1 MKRKKVAV
9 LGSTGSIG
17 KQTLDVLSAF
27 KDDFEVIG
35 LAAGSNI
42 QLLCEQIKEH
52 GPRFVSVKDVALAQE
67 LKSILKNSSI
77 EIFWNHIG
85 LEFISSCSCDI
96 VVNGLVG
103 SIGLKPTISALSHGK
118 RVAFANKETLVVAG
132 TLITDL
138 IKKHKGE
145 IIPLDS
151 EHVAIHQ
158 CIGKDATIGHLNE
171 KIKKIIL
178 TASGGPF
185 RTWSK
190 ENIKKAT
197 KQEALKHPTWVMGE
211 KITIDSA
218 TLMNK
223 GLEIIEAMYLFNLN
237 VNKIDVFIHPQSIMH
252 SAVEFIDGNII
263 AQLGATDMKLP
274 IQYSLYYP
282 ERKQLPFNLF
292 CDLLSVGKLEFE
304 APDYEKF
311 PCLKLAYEVA
321 KKGQSYP
328 IVLNAANEVAVDLF
342 LKDEISFSKIENI
355 ISTSLET
362 HIPCE
367 PKSLEE
373 IIQIDKDT
381 RNQAKELKGRI
392 KQLTV

>member
-1 MKRKKVAV
+1 MKKKKVTV

-17 KQTLDVLSAF
+17 RQTLDVLSAF
-27 KDDFEVIG
+27 KDEFEVIG
-35 LAAGSNI
+35 LAAGNNV
-42 QLLCEQIKEH
+42 LLLAEQIKEH
-52 GPRFVSVKDVALAQE
+52 KPRFVSVKDAFLAQE
-67 LKSILKNSSI
+67 LKSILKNPVI
-77 EIFWNHIG
+77 EIFWGDIG

-96 VVNGLVG
+96 VVNSLVG
-103 SIGLKPTISALSHGK
+103 SIGLKPTIAALSHGK
-118 RVAFANKETLVVAG
+118 RVAFANKETLVIAG
-132 TLITDL
+132 SL
-138 IKKHKGE
+138 IKDLLVKNKGE
-145 IIPLDS
+145 VIPLDS

-158 CIGKDATIGHLNE
+158 CIGGSKKE

-185 RTWSK
+185 RTWTKSQIQNAKK
-190 ENIKKAT
+190 ED
-197 KQEALKHPTWVMGE
+197 ALKHPTWVMGQ

-223 GLEIIEAMYLFNLN
+223 GLEIIEAMTLFDLN
-237 VNKIDVFIHPQSIMH
+237 INQIDVFIHPQSIMH

-274 IQYSLYYP
+274 IQYALFYP
-282 ERKQLPFNLF
+282 HRKELPFNLF

-304 APDYEKF
+304 KPDFDRF
-311 PCLKLAYEVA
+311 PCLKLAYDVA

-342 LKDEISFSKIENI
+342 LKEQISFVDIEKI
-355 ISTSLET
+355 ISKTLES
-362 HIPCE
+362 HNPIS

-373 IIQIDKDT
+373 IMDVDKEI
-381 RNQAKELKGRI
+381 RIKAKEFVGLG
-392 KQLTV
+392 VA

>member
-1 MKRKKVAV
+1 MRRKKIAI

-17 KQTLDVLSAF
+17 RQTLDVLSAF

-35 LAAGSNI
+35 LAAGKNV
-42 QLLCEQIKEH
+42 QLLAEQIKEH
-52 GPRFVSVKDVALAQE
+52 NPRFVSLTDSSLAQE
-67 LKSILKNSSI
+67 LKSILKNPAL
-77 EIFWNHIG
+77 EIFWGDMG

-103 SIGLKPTISALSHGK
+103 SLGLKPTISALSHGK
-118 RVAFANKETLVVAG
+118 RVAFANKETLVIAG
-132 TLITDL
+132 NLIKDL
-138 IKKHKGE
+138 IDRYHGE

-158 CIGKDATIGHLNE
+158 CVNNAKKED
-171 KIKKIIL
+171 IKRIIL

-185 RTWSK
+185 RTWAKSQ
-190 ENIKKAT
+190 IQSAT
-197 KQEALKHPTWVMGE
+197 KEQALKHPTWVMGQ

-223 GLEIIEAMYLFNLN
+223 GLEVIEAMHLFDISH
-237 VNKIDVFIHPQSIMH
+237 KQTDVFIHPQSIMH
-252 SAVEFIDGNII
+252 SAVEFVDGNII

-304 APDYEKF
+304 KPDYERF

-321 KKGQSYP
+321 EKGKSYP
-328 IVLNAANEVAVDLF
+328 IVLNAANEIAVDML
-342 LKDEISFSKIENI
+342 LKEQISFDKIATI
-355 ISTSLET
+355 ISDSLET
-362 HIPCE
+362 HVACE

-373 IIQIDKDT
+373 IIQIDKDA
-381 RNQAKELKGRI
+381 RNKATELKKRI
-392 KQLTV
+392 KQVMA

>member
-17 KQTLDVLSAF
+17 RQTLDVISAF

-35 LAAGSNI
+35 LAAGNNI
-42 QLLCEQIKEH
+42 QLLAEQIKEFQ
-52 GPRFVSVKDVALAQE
+52 PRFISVKDAFLAQE
-67 LKSILKNSSI
+67 LKSLLKNPSV
-77 EIFWNHIG
+77 EIFWNDIG

-103 SIGLKPTISALSHGK
+103 SVGLKPTISALSHGK
-118 RVAFANKETLVVAG
+118 RVAFANKETLVIAG
-132 TLITDL
+132 GIIQDL

-151 EHVAIHQ
+151 EHAAIHQ
-158 CIGKDATIGHLNE
+158 CINGISKD
-171 KIKKIIL
+171 KIRKVIL

-185 RTWSK
+185 RTWTAD
-190 ENIKKAT
+190 EIKNAT
-197 KQEALKHPTWVMGE
+197 KEQALKHPTWVMGP

-223 GLEIIEAMYLFNLN
+223 GLEIIEAMHLFGFSCNLIN
-237 VNKIDVFIHPQSIMH
+237 VFIHPQSIMH

-274 IQYSLYYP
+274 IQYSLFYP
-282 ERKQLPFNLF
+282 EKRQLPFNLF
-292 CDLLSVGKLEFE
+292 CDLLSVQKLEFE
-304 APDYEKF
+304 KPDYKKF

-321 KKGQSYP
+321 EKGEGYP
-328 IVLNAANEVAVDLF
+328 VVLNASNEIAVDLF
-342 LKDEISFSKIENI
+342 LKGKISFGDIEKI
-355 ISTSLET
+355 ISKSLDA
-362 HIPCE
+362 HNPVD

-373 IIQIDKDT
+373 VLSIDSEVRKRTIELFDT
-381 RNQAKELKGRI
+381 SAI
-392 KQLTV
+392 

>member
-1 MKRKKVAV
+1 MKRKKVAI

-17 KQTLDVLSAF
+17 RQTLDVISAF

-35 LAAGSNI
+35 LAAGNNI
-42 QLLCEQIKEH
+42 KLLTEQIKEFQ
-52 GPRFVSVKDVALAQE
+52 PRFVSVKDAFLAQE
-67 LKSILKNSSI
+67 LKSLLKNPSV
-77 EIFWNHIG
+77 EIFWNDIG

-118 RVAFANKETLVVAG
+118 RVAFANKETLVIAG
-132 TLITDL
+132 KLIQDL

-151 EHVAIHQ
+151 EHAAIHQ
-158 CIGKDATIGHLNE
+158 CINGIPKD
-171 KIKKIIL
+171 KIRKIIL

-185 RTWSK
+185 RTWTPDQ
-190 ENIKKAT
+190 IKNAT
-197 KQEALKHPTWVMGE
+197 KDQALKHPTWVMGP

-223 GLEIIEAMYLFNLN
+223 GLEIIEAMSLFDISSSL
-237 VNKIDVFIHPQSIMH
+237 IDVFIHPQSIMH

-274 IQYSLYYP
+274 IQYSLFYP
-282 ERKQLPFNLF
+282 EKRQLPFNLF
-292 CDLLSVGKLEFE
+292 CDLLSVQKLEFE
-304 APDYEKF
+304 KPDYKRF

-321 KKGQSYP
+321 EKGKSYP
-328 IVLNAANEVAVDLF
+328 VVLNAANEIAVDLF
-342 LKDEISFSKIENI
+342 LKEKVSFGDIEKI
-355 ISTSLET
+355 ISKALDEHNPTES
-362 HIPCE
+362 
-367 PKSLEE
+367 KSLEE
-373 IIQIDKDT
+373 ILSIDKEARKKTMEMFD
-381 RNQAKELKGRI
+381 ASAI
-392 KQLTV
+392 

>member
-17 KQTLDVLSAF
+17 RQTLDVISAF

-35 LAAGSNI
+35 LAAGNNI
-42 QLLCEQIKEH
+42 QLLAEQIKEFQ
-52 GPRFVSVKDVALAQE
+52 PRFISVKDAFLAQE
-67 LKSILKNSSI
+67 LKSLLKNPSV
-77 EIFWNHIG
+77 EIFWNDIG

-103 SIGLKPTISALSHGK
+103 SVGLKPTISALSHGK
-118 RVAFANKETLVVAG
+118 RVAFANKETLVIAG
-132 TLITDL
+132 GIIQDL

-151 EHVAIHQ
+151 EHAAIHQ
-158 CIGKDATIGHLNE
+158 CINGISKD
-171 KIKKIIL
+171 KIRKVIL

-185 RTWSK
+185 RTWTAD
-190 ENIKKAT
+190 EIKNAT
-197 KQEALKHPTWVMGE
+197 KEQALKHPTWVMGP

-223 GLEIIEAMYLFNLN
+223 GLEIIEAMHLFDFPCNLIN
-237 VNKIDVFIHPQSIMH
+237 VFIHPQSIMH

-274 IQYSLYYP
+274 IQYSLFYP
-282 ERKQLPFNLF
+282 EKRQLPFNLF
-292 CDLLSVGKLEFE
+292 CDLLSVQKLEFE
-304 APDYEKF
+304 KPDYKKF

-321 KKGQSYP
+321 EKGESYP
-328 IVLNAANEVAVDLF
+328 VVLNASNEIAVDLF
-342 LKDEISFSKIENI
+342 LKGEISFGDIEKI
-355 ISTSLET
+355 ISKSLDNHNPT
-362 HIPCE
+362 E

-373 IIQIDKDT
+373 ILSIDSEVRKKTIEVFD
-381 RNQAKELKGRI
+381 ASAI
-392 KQLTV
+392 

>member
-1 MKRKKVAV
+1 MKRKKVAI

-17 KQTLDVLSAF
+17 RQTLDVLSAF
-27 KDDFEVIG
+27 KDDFEVVG
-35 LAAGSNI
+35 LACGSNI
-42 QLLCEQIKEH
+42 QLLIEQIKEH
-52 GPRFVSVKDVALAQE
+52 NPRFVSVKDPLLAQE
-67 LKSILKNSSI
+67 LKSILKNPGI
-77 EIFWNHIG
+77 EIFWNNIG

-103 SIGLKPTISALSHGK
+103 SMGLKPTISALSHGK

-132 TLITDL
+132 GLINDL
-138 IKKHKGE
+138 IKKHRGE

-158 CIGKDATIGHLNE
+158 CIGKDAPRGHETI
-171 KIKKIIL
+171 KRIIL

-211 KITIDSA
+211 KITVDSA

-223 GLEIIEAMYLFNLN
+223 GLEIIEAMHLFDLS
-237 VNKIDVFIHPQSIMH
+237 VDKIDVFIHPQSIMH

-321 KKGQSYP
+321 KKGKSYP

-342 LKDEISFSKIENI
+342 LKDQISFCEIENM
-355 ISTSLET
+355 ISRSLET
-362 HIPCE
+362 HDPCE

-373 IIQIDKDT
+373 ILEIDKEA
-381 RNQAKELKGRI
+381 RLKAAKLI
-392 KQLTV
+392 NVTTH